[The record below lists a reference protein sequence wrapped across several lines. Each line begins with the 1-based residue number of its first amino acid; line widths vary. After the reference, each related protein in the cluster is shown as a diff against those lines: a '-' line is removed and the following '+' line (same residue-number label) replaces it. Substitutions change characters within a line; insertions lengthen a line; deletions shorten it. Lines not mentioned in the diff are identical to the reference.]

1 MKVLVAGVSAYFPG
15 MSPGRVEELI
25 TKPLE
30 NKIREIPEVQRIT
43 SSSFTGGVTISVK
56 LYDGIFDLRPYW
68 QQLRNL
74 MADVRGS
81 LPSGTIG
88 PIVNDN
94 FGDVAVATIAL
105 TADGFTMAAMS
116 YVTRDRQRTRLNS

>member
-74 MADVRGS
+74 MADMRGS
-81 LPSGTIG
+81 LQSGTIG
-88 PIVNDN
+88 PIVNAN
-94 FGDVAVATIAL
+94 FRDDARETIASPHPGVPL
-105 TADGFTMAAMS
+105 SDQDVVS
-116 YVTRDRQRTRLNS
+116 HDRC